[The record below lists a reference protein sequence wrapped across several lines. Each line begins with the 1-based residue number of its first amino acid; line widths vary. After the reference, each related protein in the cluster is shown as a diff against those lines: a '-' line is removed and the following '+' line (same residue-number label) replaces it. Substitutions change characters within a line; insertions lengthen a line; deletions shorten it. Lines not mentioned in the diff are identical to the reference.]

1 MQTYIIQHENRYYV
15 ETPQTVR
22 LMATNE
28 YNALATF
35 KATYNALNDRIVTR
49 MKIVKKVKCGQNMS
63 DKPLTNR

>member
-28 YNALATF
+28 YNALAAF

-49 MKIVKKVKCGQNMS
+49 MKVVTKKS
-63 DKPLTNR
+63 

>member
-1 MQTYIIQHENRYYV
+1 MKIFLIQHENRFYP

-35 KATYNALNDRIVTR
+35 KATYNTLNDRLVTR
-49 MKIVKKVKCGQNMS
+49 MKEIKKVQKKS
-63 DKPLTNR
+63 K

>member
-1 MQTYIIQHENRYYV
+1 MKTYIIQHENRYYV

-22 LMATNE
+22 LVATNE

-49 MKIVKKVKCGQNMS
+49 MKAVTKKS
-63 DKPLTNR
+63 